1 MKEDAKASY
10 GTVDAF
16 IEKEIDLLMKQ
27 VYDCALINN
36 FFWGVWALSLL
47 TPDIYAKDGIF
58 NYDFASAR
66 VGMYQKILEEM
77 KNE

>member
-1 MKEDAKASY
+1 MNGDAKASY
-10 GTVDAF
+10 GSVDAF
-16 IEKEIDLLMKQ
+16 VEKEIDLLMKQ
-27 VYDCALINN
+27 VYDCALVNN

-58 NYDFASAR
+58 NYDCASAH
-66 VGMYQKILEEM
+66 VSMYQKILEEM